1 MYDVIGLNTGLEELV
16 NNYFQNIAALRS
28 GHTTAVG
35 ALMEMWHSNGIF
47 EFVGSPPVIGTYR
60 GRVAI
65 QTLYQ
70 NRLAAN
76 GMALRLEGNDGEAR
90 AATLGLVATNITH
103 LRLNGTRAVAG
114 WRTTIGTEEGDGFD
128 VAGSHLFDV
137 ADGKIVNLRVTVSP
151 KADPSEVPDLSLENL
166 SVSDVGR
173 LSLAAWPVV

>member
-1 MYDVIGLNTGLEELV
+1 MYDVIGLNSELEGLV
-16 NNYFQNIAALRS
+16 NSYFQNIVALRS
-28 GHTTAVG
+28 GDATAVG
-35 ALMEMWHSNGIF
+35 ALMDMWDFNGTF
-47 EFVGSPPVIGTYR
+47 EFAGASPVIGTYR

-76 GMALRLEGNDGEAR
+76 GMALTLEGNEGEAR
-90 AATLGLVATNITH
+90 TATLGLVATNVTH

-137 ADGKIVNLRVTVSP
+137 ADGKIVNLRVTISP
-151 KADPSEVPDLSLENL
+151 KADPSEVSDLSLENL